1 MRRIFA
7 AVRVAGFI
15 LLLLSAVCASAGQRL
30 TLAQAVDL
38 ALEHNRTLEAA
49 RDDYEAAR
57 WGARS
62 AWSSLFPSV
71 SLRSSARRVDPDTYE
86 RANASIE
93 FLPDEFDIEPFL
105 YETTY
110 ETSFTASMPVFN
122 GGRLWGAVGLA
133 GAARNAALHGL
144 DAARLDVM
152 VAVKSAFFDVLRTEA
167 LLGVSRDAVSAAEER
182 VATSR
187 RKEEIG
193 VTGRADRLL
202 WEVQLAEDRR
212 ALIDAENAVL
222 LARTSLAATLGLPL
236 DAEFELED
244 VSRLEL
250 EARCAPYR
258 QLLDGSPTTELEAR
272 SLLAGN
278 PGYLA
283 LGDAADIERHGVTI
297 ARGALLPSIN
307 AQATY
312 GWKADGDIEPD
323 DEVAWSVTA
332 FLEVPV
338 FTGFKNLSDYQQ
350 ARRRHLAAISRRADG
365 ERMMVLNLRSSIA
378 TLRSRLQGL
387 DAAERLVAQSRQHF
401 DSMDDMYGQG
411 MVQSTD
417 LADAQVLYDRS
428 RMEYINS
435 LYDCFVSLSELE
447 NLVGESL
454 AGN

>member
-1 MRRIFA
+1 MRRLFA
-7 AVRVAGFI
+7 AVRMAGFI
-15 LLLLSAVCASAGQRL
+15 LLFLSAVCASAGERL

-62 AWSSLFPSV
+62 AWASLLPSV

-93 FLPDEFDIEPFL
+93 FLPEELEIEPFL

-110 ETSFTASMPVFN
+110 ETSFNASMPVFN

-133 GAARNAALHGL
+133 GAARSAALHGL

-152 VAVKSAFFDVLRTEA
+152 VAAKSAFFDVLRTEA
-167 LLGVSRDAVSAAEER
+167 LLDVSRDAMRAAEER

-193 VTGRADRLL
+193 ITGRADRLL

-212 ALIDAENAVL
+212 ALIDAENSVV

-236 DAEFELED
+236 DAGFELED

-258 QLLDGSPTTELEAR
+258 GLLDGNPATELEAR
-272 SLLAGN
+272 SLLSSN

-283 LGDAADIERHGVTI
+283 LRDVADIERHGVTI
-297 ARGALLPSIN
+297 ARGAFLPAVN

-312 GWKADGDIEPD
+312 GWRADGDIEPD

-338 FTGFKNLSDYQQ
+338 FTSFKNLSDYQQ
-350 ARRRHLAAISRRADG
+350 ARRRHLAAMSRRDEG
-365 ERMMVLNLRSSIA
+365 ERMMVLGLRSSIA
-378 TLRSRLQGL
+378 TLRSRLEGL
-387 DAAERLVAQSRQHF
+387 EAAERLVAQSRQHF

-417 LADAQVLYDRS
+417 LADARVLHDRG
-428 RMEYINS
+428 RMGYINS

-447 NLVGESL
+447 NLVGERS
-454 AGN
+454 ARN